1 MPQAGASFY
10 LGLQFTLHI
19 FLSAGFQVLGL
30 SVPFLPLIL
39 CVGVPAT
46 LLFLLPLGALLRPV
60 GMMLPGCVGVI
71 RAMLACAHQ
80 FSTGVSTSKRSA
92 GADKNTVF
100 SKHLGPLYALLRNM
114 SHGPL
119 YSWSYFRSR
128 PIRLTFCDLTN

>member
-1 MPQAGASFY
+1 MPQARASFY

-19 FLSAGFQVLGL
+19 FLSAGFRVLGL

-92 GADKNTVF
+92 GVCKKRGI
-100 SKHLGPLYALLRNM
+100 SKTLGPSICPFALHLKTRFIQELFQAA
-114 SHGPL
+114 PL
-119 YSWSYFRSR
+119 
-128 PIRLTFCDLTN
+128 RLTFRDLTN